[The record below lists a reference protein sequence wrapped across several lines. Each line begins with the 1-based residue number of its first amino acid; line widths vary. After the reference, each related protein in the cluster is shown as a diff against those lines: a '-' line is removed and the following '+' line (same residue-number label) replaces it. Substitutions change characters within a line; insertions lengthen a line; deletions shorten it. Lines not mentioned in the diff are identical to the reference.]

1 MKTLDSNLDDT
12 PDVEVDDGSQ
22 FSISVQAAWNDID
35 KLGHVTNSAYWRWCD
50 DARVQYVMAAGLQE
64 PAPDRPCFVILSATG
79 TFSASMLYRERGIMT
94 CRTIRLGRTSTT
106 TQHSL
111 WLKGGRAFSATFELV
126 LVDQSTGRPTPIPQA
141 FRSSVAALDGLLPG

>member
-1 MKTLDSNLDDT
+1 MES
-12 PDVEVDDGSQ
+12 GSQ
-22 FSISVQAAWNDID
+22 FSIAVQAAWNDID

-50 DARVQYVMAAGLQE
+50 DARVQYVIAAGLQE

-79 TFSASMLYRERGIMT
+79 TFLAPMHYLEKGTMT

-126 LVDQSTGRPTPIPQA
+126 LVDQSTGRPMPISES
-141 FRSSVAALDGLLPG
+141 FRKSVGELDGVPPD